1 VSPVVD
7 VREYVG
13 PIDIYWFDQIV
24 RGRVAPGM
32 RILDAAC
39 GSGRNLIYLLRQGY
53 ECYGLD
59 ADPQAIETVRWLAG
73 ELAPE
78 APPDRF
84 RLEHIQDSTF
94 PDGIADA
101 VISSAI
107 LHLARSDEEFR
118 AMLLGSWRLL
128 APGGLF
134 FCRLA
139 SSIGIE
145 GEIRPADGP
154 ERRRFDLPDGS
165 QRYLVDAALLD
176 DLEAELGARRLDV
189 LKTTVVQHQRSM
201 TTWVLRRSS

>member
-1 VSPVVD
+1 MVD

-13 PIDIYWFDQIV
+13 PIDIYWFDQIL
-24 RGRVAPGM
+24 RGRVESGM
-32 RILDAAC
+32 KILDAAC
-39 GSGRNLIYLLRQGY
+39 GSGRNLIYLLREGY
-53 ECYGLD
+53 ECYGID
-59 ADPQAIETVRWLAG
+59 ADPRAIETVRWLAG

-78 APPDRF
+78 APPERF
-84 RLEHIQDSTF
+84 RAERIQDSTF
-94 PDGIADA
+94 PEGFADA
-101 VISSAI
+101 VVSSAI

-145 GEIRPADGP
+145 DEIRPVDGP
-154 ERRRFDLPDGS
+154 ERRRFHLPDGT
-165 QRYLVDAALLD
+165 QRYLVDEALLD
-176 DLEAELGARRLDV
+176 DLETELGARRLDP

-201 TTWVLRRSS
+201 TTWVLRKHEG